1 MGAAAGARSQSAAAE
16 RESVVSARWS
26 MVPDPRFVELQGSLQ
41 ERLGTIAKS
50 IQPENFGSLLDP
62 LARDVLARGFADAGA
77 HEGTIWLP
85 DADGTHLVPAYNSGP
100 DAEKMVG
107 KFRQPL
113 NAGLICM
120 VFASEQAIVENDVY
134 KNSRQSKLLDQTLQ
148 VQTYALIAAPFHLLK
163 ACRGVISCVQL
174 KRAQTPAEELTGF
187 DFADLTTIQRTAG
200 LLSQLIELRLLGSAI
215 GWY

>member
-1 MGAAAGARSQSAAAE
+1 
-16 RESVVSARWS
+16 VSARWTI
-26 MVPDPRFVELQGSLQ
+26 VPDPRFVELQGSLQ
-41 ERLGTIAKS
+41 ERIAAVAKS
-50 IQPENFGSLLDP
+50 IQPENFASLLDP

-77 HEGTIWLP
+77 HEGTVWLP
-85 DADGTHLVPAYNSGP
+85 DAEGKHLVPAYNTGP

-120 VFASEQAIVENDVY
+120 VFASEQGIVENDVH
-134 KNSRQSKLLDQTLQ
+134 KNARQSKLLDEKLQ

-174 KRAQTPAEELTGF
+174 KRPPVGRGVPAEPLTGF

-215 GWY
+215 GWN

>member
-1 MGAAAGARSQSAAAE
+1 
-16 RESVVSARWS
+16 VSARWTI
-26 MVPDPRFVELQGSLQ
+26 VPDPRFVELQGSLQ
-41 ERLGTIAKS
+41 ERIAAVAKS
-50 IQPENFGSLLDP
+50 IQPENFASLLDP
-62 LARDVLARGFADAGA
+62 LARDVLTRGFAEAGA
-77 HEGTIWLP
+77 HEGTVWLP
-85 DADGTHLVPAYNSGP
+85 DAAGKHLVPAYNTGP
-100 DAEKMVG
+100 DAEKMVN

-120 VFASEQAIVENDVY
+120 VFASEQGIVENDVY
-134 KNSRQSKLLDQTLQ
+134 KNARQSKLLDEKLQ

-174 KRAQTPAEELTGF
+174 KRREGAVPPAPELSGF

-215 GWY
+215 GWN